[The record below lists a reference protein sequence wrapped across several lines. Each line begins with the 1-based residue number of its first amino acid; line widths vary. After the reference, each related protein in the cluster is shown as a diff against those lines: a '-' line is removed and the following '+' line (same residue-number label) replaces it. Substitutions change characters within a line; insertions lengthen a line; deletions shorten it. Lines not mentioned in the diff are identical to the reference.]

1 MHAVSSG
8 SGSNGVWQ
16 AAIQAM
22 KPSIA
27 RASCTKAE
35 SAGLRPDSRAVARS
49 NSFSRAPPPGSTG
62 KLTYAPELLPPNL
75 LLKPRGRRSKGRE
88 TRSLLILL
96 DPNEAGYRIADLV
109 ELRREAA
116 EPRGCGAQKR
126 KGGGDLCIGEGT
138 ESDVTAGIGGGLVE
152 GHLAASVQFD
162 AQVGEALDG
171 SRAVIIHQAT

>member
-1 MHAVSSG
+1 ARCSFSSESDSVVSSKEACRFVLIACVVSETYAITPGAGG
-8 SGSNGVWQ
+8 SRALFDPNTSRAHLAQCKTSLKIRACSEQLFSHRWTAHLCVSQ
-16 AAIQAM
+16 AGIQAM

-96 DPNEAGYRIADLV
+96 
-109 ELRREAA
+109 
-116 EPRGCGAQKR
+116 
-126 KGGGDLCIGEGT
+126 
-138 ESDVTAGIGGGLVE
+138 
-152 GHLAASVQFD
+152 
-162 AQVGEALDG
+162 
-171 SRAVIIHQAT
+171 